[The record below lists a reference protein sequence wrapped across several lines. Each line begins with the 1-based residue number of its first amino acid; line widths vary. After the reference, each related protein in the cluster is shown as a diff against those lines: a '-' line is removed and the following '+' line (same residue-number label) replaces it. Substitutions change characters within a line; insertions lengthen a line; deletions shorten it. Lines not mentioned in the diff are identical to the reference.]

1 MIEKRTLND
10 LILKEAEKRG
20 LSDKEHCR
28 LGILSDMT
36 EGVFR
41 SLYNN
46 ELPEELTRDL
56 KIITIFPTIKVD
68 TIDSVYTDRIWDP
81 AGTIQKLLPMRDARR
96 NHILGLNKID
106 VHLEFEGIEFWIWP
120 ILRWNDHDAYD
131 HNFQVLSYD
140 SSSCSKTE
148 DFMCRLGDISNWI
161 TKENPTLEVY
171 GGCNIALDTSMSWED
186 LVLDP
191 IVEQATRYDIE
202 NWIMAEDRYK
212 KLHIPYRRGY
222 LFEGPPGNGKSSV
235 VRVILKTYPFRAY
248 TINFSNREIEDSDL
262 YRVFR
267 NATQTAPACVLL
279 EDLDRVFPAGGENR
293 TNVTMTALLNALD
306 GVGRSDGVIVI
317 ATANNPQELDPAI
330 RLRPG
335 RFDVPVRFDNP
346 DYAQRMGYLQF
357 MFGRVGQGEITEGG
371 LQQCANRTEG
381 LSMAFLRAVF
391 ETTAGK
397 AAMSEGSVMTDQQ
410 LLEATDLNLKYYSQ
424 QRIACERSAGFQSN
438 NSDRSYV
445 KDYFAIEKSREKSG

>member
-1 MIEKRTLND
+1 MQIEKRTLD
-10 LILKEAEKRG
+10 EIILKEASQG
-20 LSDKEHCR
+20 DLSGQEHCR
-28 LGILSDMT
+28 LGVPGDLVEVFQALS
-36 EGVFR
+36 
-41 SLYNN
+41 NN
-46 ELPEELTRDL
+46 ELPEELVAGI
-56 KIITIFPTIKVD
+56 KILDIFPTTKVSALNTKRIKRVWDASGTLRNLLPLRDTRQNLVIGLHKVD
-68 TIDSVYTDRIWDP
+68 I
-81 AGTIQKLLPMRDARR
+81 
-96 NHILGLNKID
+96 
-106 VHLEFEGIEFWIWP
+106 HLEFDGAEFWIWP
-120 ILRWNDHDAYD
+120 ISRWNDHDAYD
-131 HNFQVLSYD
+131 YNFQILSYD
-140 SSSCSKTE
+140 KNDCVKAE
-148 DFMCRLGDISNWI
+148 DLMCRLGDIDAFL
-161 TKENPTLEVY
+161 TKGDPTLEVY
-171 GGCNIALDTSMSWED
+171 GGCNISLDTSMSWAD

-191 IVEQATRYDIE
+191 VVEQATRYDVE

-235 VRVILKTYPFRAY
+235 VRVILKTYPFRAF

-267 NATQTAPACVLL
+267 NATQVAPSCILL
-279 EDLDRVFPAGGENR
+279 EDLDRVFPASGENK
-293 TNVTMTALLNALD
+293 TSVTMTALLNALD

-346 DYAQRMGYLQF
+346 DYAQRMRYLQF
-357 MFGRVGQGEITEGG
+357 MFGRVGQGEITEEG
-371 LQQCANRTEG
+371 LQLCADKTEG

-397 AAMSEGSVMTDQQ
+397 AAMSKDFVMINQQ

-424 QRIACERSAGFQSN
+424 QRISSERSAGFQSN
-438 NSDRSYV
+438 SSDRSYV
-445 KDYFAIEKSREKSG
+445 KDYFDIEKSREKCE